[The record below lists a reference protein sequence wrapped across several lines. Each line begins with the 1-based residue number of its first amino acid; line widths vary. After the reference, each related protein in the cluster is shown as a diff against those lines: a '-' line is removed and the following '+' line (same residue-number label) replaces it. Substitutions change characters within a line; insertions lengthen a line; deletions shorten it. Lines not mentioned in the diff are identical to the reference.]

1 MAKMNKARSS
11 LKVVSL
17 KASIIDD
24 DYIAW
29 MQTMKDRVRAACY
42 RAQVAANQEMLLLY
56 WDLGHDIIERQQR
69 QGWGNAIIL
78 RMSADLI
85 AEFPEMKGFSERNLG
100 YMKRFAS
107 VWTREAILQAP
118 LAKLSWFCY
127 IALLEQLKDQE
138 SRLAYAVLCA
148 EQLWQRPQL
157 VAEIKRGAITN
168 FCQASNNF
176 GTTMQI
182 ADADLAIKAIR
193 DRYNLEFLGVTKKDK
208 ENKVRRT
215 LVERVARFMLELGAG
230 FTYAGQERKID
241 VGGNKFSMDL
251 LFYNVRIH
259 RYFVIE
265 LKTRKFRP
273 QDVGQ
278 LGFYMTAI
286 DEQVRNP
293 QIEGE
298 TVGILLCKSRNRIVV
313 EYALKNFKQPIAV
326 STYELE
332 QMGLSS
338 AQALTDGLTKAIA
351 VK

>member
-1 MAKMNKARSS
+1 MKKIFPI
-11 LKVVSL
+11 VT
-17 KASIIDD
+17 D
-24 DYIAW
+24 DYVAW
-29 MQTMKDRVRAACY
+29 MQSVKDRVRAARY

-56 WDLGHDIIERQQR
+56 WDLGHDIIERQQA
-69 QGWGNAIIL
+69 QGWGKAVIPQ
-78 RMSADLI
+78 MAKDLA

-100 YMKRFAS
+100 YMKRFAK
-107 VWTREAILQAP
+107 VWPREAILQVP
-118 LAKLSWFCY
+118 LAKLGWYCHIS
-127 IALLEQLKDQE
+127 IIEMLKDRE
-138 SRLAYAVLCA
+138 ERLAYAALCA
-148 EQLWQRPQL
+148 EQGWQRPQL

-168 FCQASNNF
+168 FGQASNNF
-176 GTTMQI
+176 SATMQI

-193 DRYNLEFLGVTKKDK
+193 DRYNLEFLGMTKKSK

-241 VGGNKFSMDL
+241 VGGDKFSMDL

-293 QIEGE
+293 KIEGE

-338 AQALTDGLTKAIA
+338 PQALTDGLTKAIS
-351 VK
+351 VKPSTLPAQ